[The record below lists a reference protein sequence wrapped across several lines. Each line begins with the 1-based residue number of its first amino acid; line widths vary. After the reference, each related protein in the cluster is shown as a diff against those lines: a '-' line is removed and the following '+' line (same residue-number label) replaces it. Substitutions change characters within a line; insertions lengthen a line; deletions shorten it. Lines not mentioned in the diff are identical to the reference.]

1 MANII
6 DAILRLTDNFTPT
19 LQRASDGLT
28 QYSRQ
33 AQRVGKDLQKIGD
46 NIAGVG
52 KTLTTAITAPIV
64 GAGVASLKLGMD
76 FEQSMSK
83 VQALSMSSAEDM
95 EKLNALAIKLGAD
108 TSMAS
113 SDVADAMQYMALAG
127 WKAQDMIE
135 GTAGIISLAT
145 ASGEDL
151 AEVCDIVTDAISAF
165 GLKADSSSRFA
176 DVLASTV
183 TNSNTTVSMM
193 GEAFTYV
200 SSVAGAF
207 NYTIEDTALAIG
219 LMANSGIKASQAGTA
234 LRKIMTETNGAFE
247 VVGDNLG
254 KYVIQTTKADGSM
267 VSFKETMIEMRK
279 AFSQLTDA
287 EKAANAEDIAGKTGM
302 AGLLAIINASE
313 ADFNKLASAID
324 NSKDSAEEMSKI
336 MLDNLW
342 GQIEL
347 ISGSIE
353 SMALR
358 ISQNLTPYARKLAD
372 VIQSLTDKMDAM
384 SDEQVTNMMKMAG
397 MIASIPPLI
406 LLYGKLVKGV
416 GKAMVSFGK
425 FGSAVRR
432 AGSVFKVIFSPANS
446 IVLIMTAVALVAIL
460 VIKNWDKIKPVLD
473 KVYSFMKEIWNA
485 MGIDLGVLKEAF
497 STAKQHIIT
506 AFTLVKQFLSDHS
519 EEISAILEFLKN
531 TFVVI
536 FAAIG
541 GYLAGWIGNVI
552 NIVQH
557 VMDAFN
563 SLCDFIGHALRGEW
577 EKAWQSLWDV
587 VKNIFG
593 AIVEYVFGKIEAIFG
608 AVKGVVNAIKNIGKS
623 KVEVETTT
631 DAISPIVK
639 NTVAAPTI
647 SATTAL
653 SKTIPAFAK
662 GTDYFEGGLAQ
673 VHEKGGEIID
683 LPRGSRVYPHDESI
697 KKAFNDGAKSSGGF
711 SIEKLADTIIVRED
725 ADIDKIAN
733 ALYNKFKKHALNMA

>member
-19 LQRASDGLT
+19 LERARNGLT

-46 NIAGVG
+46 NISSVG
-52 KTLTTAITAPIV
+52 KTLTTAVTVPIV

-83 VQALSMSSAEDM
+83 VQALSGSTADEMKD
-95 EKLNALAIKLGAD
+95 LNALAIKLGAD

-127 WKAQDMIE
+127 WKAQDMIK
-135 GTAGIISLAT
+135 GTSGIISLAT
-145 ASGEDL
+145 ASGEEL
-151 AEVCDIVTDAISAF
+151 ASVCDIVTDALSAF
-165 GLKADSSSRFA
+165 GLTADSSSQFA

-183 TNSNTTVSMM
+183 TNSNTTVEMM

-200 SSVAGAF
+200 GSVAGAF

-247 VVGDNLG
+247 VVGDTLG
-254 KYVIQTTKADGSM
+254 KYVIQTTQANGSM
-267 VSFKETMIEMRK
+267 VPFKETMIEMRK

-287 EKAANAEDIAGKTGM
+287 EKTANAEAIAGKTGM

-324 NSKDSAEEMSKI
+324 NSNGSAEEMSKI

-397 MIASIPPLI
+397 IIAIIPPMI

-416 GKAMVSFGK
+416 GSAFIAYGK
-425 FGSAVRR
+425 FSGAVRR
-432 AGSVFKVIFSPANS
+432 AGSVMKVIFSPANT
-446 IVLIMTAVALVAIL
+446 IVLIMTAVALVVVL
-460 VIKNWDKIKPVLD
+460 VIKYWKPITAFFKTVFDKIKVMLENAGVDFNKLKDTWNMVKDSIGRAIDALWNFFVDLWAKLQPFLQALIQFIQVVCSAWVGYFKGMLTGIGEIINGVMTVL
-473 KVYSFMKEIWNA
+473 SGLI
-485 MGIDLGVLKEAF
+485 
-497 STAKQHIIT
+497 
-506 AFTLVKQFLSDHS
+506 
-519 EEISAILEFLKN
+519 
-531 TFVVI
+531 
-536 FAAIG
+536 
-541 GYLAGWIGNVI
+541 
-552 NIVQH
+552 
-557 VMDAFN
+557 
-563 SLCDFIGHALRGEW
+563 DFIVGVFTGNWSL
-577 EKAWQSLWDV
+577 AWD
-587 VKNIFG
+587 
-593 AIVEYVFGKIEAIFG
+593 
-608 AVKGVVNAIKNIGKS
+608 GVVNVFKGIFEGIVGIGKS
-623 KVEVETTT
+623 VINGIIGMINGAIKGINNIGSVEIAGKVIGV
-631 DAISPIVK
+631 
-639 NTVAAPTI
+639 N
-647 SATTAL
+647 
-653 SKTIPAFAK
+653 IPEIPMLYK
-662 GTDYFEGGLAQ
+662 GTDNWQGGTAMI
-673 VHEKGGEIID
+673 HDRGAEIVD
-683 LPRGSRVYPHDESI
+683 LPKGSRVYPHDESI
-697 KKAFNDGAKSSGGF
+697 KKAFNDGANSSTGF
-711 SIEKLADTIIVRED
+711 TIAKLADTIVVRED
-725 ADIDKIAN
+725 ADVDKIAN
-733 ALYNKFKKHALNMA
+733 ALYSKFKKHALNMA